1 MEKKDCALTAGFLA
15 TQRTALDSHFLSDPL
30 FLSPFSLHPLPFL
43 SLSLSPLYSQ
53 PSFSLTFP
61 SLVPQCTLLVQLVF
75 RQFSTPGLTVRF
87 RSFVFPP
94 FLFISAPTSQSI
106 LTFQP
111 NWAGVISS
119 CKILLYIQ
127 TFLNIHSWQLAET
140 QYNYSIFLPLSPFLL
155 QMCLGPV
162 LNPRIYLT
170 QMPFMKCVKGES
182 RKARETKMN
191 YSKLQQSGR
200 QWFIEKA
207 EGEKRRE
214 RWEGSM
220 EKGEK
225 CRVKQAS
232 EAHADRDARRTKG
245 MRIWDKEEHS
255 ANLQG
260 LNHSRFLKLSL
271 Y

>member
-1 MEKKDCALTAGFLA
+1 MSIDFCNAGWPASFIVSHMEKKDCALIAGFLA

-43 SLSLSPLYSQ
+43 SLSPLYSQ
-53 PSFSLTFP
+53 RSFSLTFP
-61 SLVPQCTLLVQLVF
+61 SPVPQCTLLVQLVF
-75 RQFSTPGLTVRF
+75 RQFSTPGLTARF

-94 FLFISAPTSQSI
+94 FLFIPAPTSQSI

-182 RKARETKMN
+182 R
-191 YSKLQQSGR
+191 
-200 QWFIEKA
+200 
-207 EGEKRRE
+207 
-214 RWEGSM
+214 
-220 EKGEK
+220 
-225 CRVKQAS
+225 
-232 EAHADRDARRTKG
+232 
-245 MRIWDKEEHS
+245 
-255 ANLQG
+255 
-260 LNHSRFLKLSL
+260 
-271 Y
+271 